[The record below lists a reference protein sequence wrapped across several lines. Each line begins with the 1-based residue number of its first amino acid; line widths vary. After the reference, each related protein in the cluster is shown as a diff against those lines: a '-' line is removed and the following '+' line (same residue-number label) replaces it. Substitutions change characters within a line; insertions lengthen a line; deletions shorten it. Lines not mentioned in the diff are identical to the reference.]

1 MTDLRFIKL
10 IVYLALVGG
19 AWYHGY
25 RIGIGD
31 GAGNMYDYLKDRGKK
46 GKKWTTVRLL
56 NEPEEG
62 AQVDISDKDK

>member
-1 MTDLRFIKL
+1 MSDY
-10 IVYLALVGG
+10 IVLQFLVFAGIVAG
-19 AWYHGY
+19 AYYHGFK
-25 RIGIGD
+25 IGVSE

-56 NEPEEG
+56 NEPENG